1 MQFASVANSKDLF
14 NRSPISKVEATG
26 IIIEEDHQI
35 SLEQLTAL
43 YMCVENDDYEV
54 KWVTIFFLNNS
65 CFKKWWAT
73 RKRLQFTL
81 RYTLV

>member
-26 IIIEEDHQI
+26 VIIEEDHQI

-65 CFKKWWAT
+65 F
-73 RKRLQFTL
+73 
-81 RYTLV
+81 

>member
-26 IIIEEDHQI
+26 VIIEEDHQI

-43 YMCVENDDYEV
+43 CMYVENDD
-54 KWVTIFFLNNS
+54 
-65 CFKKWWAT
+65 C
-73 RKRLQFTL
+73 
-81 RYTLV
+81 